1 VTDVLVKV
9 DGAGND
15 FLLGT
20 GHWGRRLAHDAGLVQ
35 ALCDRRR
42 GVGADGALGLERLT
56 ADRVHLE
63 YRNADG
69 GLAEFCANGTRCAA
83 RAAVELLGCR
93 PELVVETGW
102 VDVPATV
109 TDRQVTLRLPPVG
122 PPQEMEVALDDRRHT
137 AYRVVVGVPH
147 LVVPVDDPGV
157 WVLERVAPPVRR
169 DPRLGPGGAN
179 VHLMAVGGDR
189 VTVRSYERGVEAET
203 LCCGSGVVAAGLMCL
218 AETGRDRVIV
228 RPRSG
233 DELEVSVAG
242 PAFGGPVHLTGPTRM
257 VARLDPLSDLEIV

>member
-20 GHWGRRLAHDAGLVQ
+20 GSWNRRLAEDAALVR
-35 ALCDRRR
+35 ALCNRRR
-42 GVGADGALGLERLT
+42 GVGADGVLGLERL
-56 ADRVHLE
+56 AVDRVHLE

-69 GLAEFCANGTRCAA
+69 GLAAFCANGTRCAA
-83 RAAVELLGCR
+83 RAAVELLGCE
-93 PELVVETGW
+93 PALVVETGW
-102 VDVPATV
+102 VEVPATV
-109 TDRQVTLRLPPVG
+109 SGRQVTLRLPPVG
-122 PPQEMEVALDDRRHT
+122 PPQEMEVTLDDRTRP
-137 AYRVVVGVPH
+137 AYRMVVGVPH
-147 LVVPVDDPGV
+147 LVIPVADPEA
-157 WVLERVAPPVRR
+157 WALERLAPPIRH

-189 VTVRSYERGVEAET
+189 VAVRSYERGVEAET
-203 LCCGSGVVAAGLMCL
+203 LCCGSGVVAAGLLCL
-218 AETGRDRVIV
+218 ADTGCDRVAV

-242 PAFGGPVHLTGPTRM
+242 PAFGGAVHLTGPTRM
-257 VARLDPLSDLEIV
+257 VARLDPLSDLGSV